1 MKVLKFGGT
10 SVGSVKSILSLKRI
24 VENEAKK
31 QSVVVVVSALGGITD
46 KLLQTSQLALKGD
59 ELWKVEFEAMVDRH
73 HKMIDTIIT
82 DTTDRENLF
91 KSVDALFEQLKSIY
105 FGVYLIHDL
114 SEKTQDAIV
123 SYGERLS
130 SKIVATLIRGAKWFD
145 SRNFIKT
152 ERKNGKGKHVL
163 DSELTN
169 KLVKEAFAEIP
180 RISLVPGFISR
191 DKNTDRTTLWI
202 GGRAYRVESSR
213 VQKTCVLVKLAG
225 IDTVEAASALRD
237 QVVSIDRADA
247 QLPQGSI
254 FIADLLGLPVYDGE
268 TPIGRLTD
276 VMSTP
281 ANDVY
286 VVKGEDGQEHL
297 IPAVPEFVLERNVD
311 GGYIRVRLIEGM

>member
-59 ELWKVEFEAMVDRH
+59 EQWKVEFDAMVDRH

-82 DTTDRENLF
+82 DTSDRENLF

-152 ERKNGKGKHVL
+152 ERINGKHTL

-169 KLVKEAFAEIP
+169 KLVKDTFAELP

-191 DKNTDRTTLWI
+191 DKNTERTTNLGR
-202 GGRAYRVESSR
+202 GGSDYTAAIIAAALNAE
-213 VQKTCVLVKLAG
+213 VLE
-225 IDTVEAASALRD
+225 IW
-237 QVVSIDRADA
+237 
-247 QLPQGSI
+247 
-254 FIADLLGLPVYDGE
+254 
-268 TPIGRLTD
+268 TD
-276 VMSTP
+276 VDGFMTADHVSSNQLTQST
-281 ANDVY
+281 N
-286 VVKGEDGQEHL
+286 
-297 IPAVPEFVLERNVD
+297 
-311 GGYIRVRLIEGM
+311 

>member
-1 MKVLKFGGT
+1 MRFDIMTLFPEAVAPMLNA
-10 SVGSVKSILSLKRI
+10 SILGR
-24 VENEAKK
+24 AQKK
-31 QSVVVVVSALGGITD
+31 G
-46 KLLQTSQLALKGD
+46 
-59 ELWKVEFEAMVDRH
+59 
-73 HKMIDTIIT
+73 
-82 DTTDRENLF
+82 
-91 KSVDALFEQLKSIY
+91 
-105 FGVYLIHDL
+105 LIEIHAH
-114 SEKTQDAIV
+114 Q
-123 SYGERLS
+123 
-130 SKIVATLIRGAKWFD
+130 IRD
-145 SRNFIKT
+145 YT
-152 ERKNGKGKHVL
+152 
-163 DSELTN
+163 TN
-169 KLVKEAFAEIP
+169 KQNQVDDYP
-180 RISLVPGFISR
+180 YG
-191 DKNTDRTTLWI
+191 

-311 GGYIRVRLIEGM
+311 EGYIRVRLIEGM